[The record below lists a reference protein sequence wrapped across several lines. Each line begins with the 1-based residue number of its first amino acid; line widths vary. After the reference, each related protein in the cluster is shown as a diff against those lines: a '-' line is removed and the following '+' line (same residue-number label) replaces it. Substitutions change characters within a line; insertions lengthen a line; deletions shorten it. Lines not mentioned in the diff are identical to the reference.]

1 MIEGV
6 PTVPLAAARRPNILW
21 VMCDQ
26 LRWDALGCTGSG
38 YVHTPH
44 LDELARRGVLLRNA
58 YCASPVCSPARA
70 SWLSGLY
77 PHATGQWC
85 NYGPGRADQP
95 GCRMREEIV
104 TIGDVLAAEGY
115 RCANVG
121 VWHLGDDERPQHGFD
136 AGWITYRY
144 HRDPDDPLVRYFAAC
159 GLSDPYRAG
168 APEVQR
174 YEPNTLPFGTIG
186 DPRQQ
191 RTTWTVDRTIELLD
205 DLAGT
210 PFFVLCGVKDPHPEM
225 LVMPELLAR
234 YPEDQV
240 PLPAS
245 RHDALA
251 GKPRYQHEAKFR
263 IPPGT
268 LDDRSYRRMFAHYYA
283 LISHIDAEMG
293 RLLGHLQRLGIADE
307 TVVVFSSDHGEMLGD
322 HGFVEKCL
330 MYEEAVRVPC
340 VLAWPGGLPAG
351 GEVHVPVGGVDL
363 MPTLLELAGA
373 PLPAPLDGR
382 SLAGALR
389 RGVEPAPAPVLAEIA
404 SQRAIYGGDRSPD
417 QLAAHVMLRDGDWKY
432 VRNRHDIDE
441 LYDLVADP
449 REMRNLAATPAH
461 GERVTAMRHQIAGL
475 LLTTGPGP
483 YAWCT

>member
-6 PTVPLAAARRPNILW
+6 PTVQALAAARRPNILW

-38 YVHTPH
+38 YVHTPNI
-44 LDELARRGVLLRNA
+44 DALARRGVVLRNA

-77 PHATGQWC
+77 PHATGQWI
-85 NYGPGRADQP
+85 NYGPRRAGQP
-95 GCRMREEIV
+95 GCRMREDVV
-104 TIGDVLAAEGY
+104 TIADVLAAEGY
-115 RCANVG
+115 RCANAG
-121 VWHLGDDERPQHGFD
+121 VWHLGDDEHPQHGFE

-144 HRDPDDPLVRYFAAC
+144 HRDPDDPLVRYFADC
-159 GLSDPYRAG
+159 GVANPYRGG

-174 YEPNTLPFGTIG
+174 YGPNTLPFGTIA

-191 RTTWTVDRTIELLD
+191 RTTWTVDRAVELLD
-205 DLAGT
+205 DLAGS
-210 PFFVLCGVKDPHPEM
+210 PFFLLCGVKDPHPEM
-225 LVMPELLAR
+225 MVMPELLTR
-234 YPEDQV
+234 YPEAEV
-240 PLPAS
+240 PLPVS
-245 RHDALA
+245 RHDPLA
-251 GKPRYQHEAKFR
+251 GKPRYQHHAKFR

-268 LDDRSYRRMFAHYYA
+268 LDDRSYQRMFAHYYA
-283 LISHIDAEMG
+283 LITHIDAEMG
-293 RLLGHLQRLGIADE
+293 RLLDHLQRLGLTDD

-330 MYEEAVRVPC
+330 MYEESVRVPC
-340 VLAWPGGLPAG
+340 IVAWPAGLPAG
-351 GEVHVPVGGVDL
+351 HEVRGAVGGVDL

-373 PLPAPLDGR
+373 PIPAPMDGH
-382 SLAGALR
+382 SIADALR
-389 RGVEPAPAPVLAEIA
+389 RGTEPPPVPVLAELAEIA
-404 SQRAIYGGDRSPD
+404 SQDAILAPE

-441 LYDLVADP
+441 LYDLAADP
-449 REMRNLAATPAH
+449 REMCNLAATPAH
-461 GERVTAMRHQIAGL
+461 GERLTAMRHRIAGL
-475 LLTTGPGP
+475 LRTTGPGP